1 MGKTLKQK
9 SIRSRK
15 LSKSGCK
22 IPNAFIIFSNEFYDK
37 YYRINKTKRTIA
49 IKRAKLVWDSMSAQD
64 KIPYYCQ
71 YEHLRSR
78 VNCNPRNEIIFVLNE
93 NGDDQYNKH
102 VLNENINDQY
112 NKLVLNENI
121 DDQCNKLFDEFINQE
136 MLQDWILP

>member
-22 IPNAFIIFSNEFYDK
+22 IPNAFIIFSNKFYDK

-49 IKRAKLVWDSMSAQD
+49 MKRAKLVWDSMSAQE
-64 KIPYYCQ
+64 KIPYYFQ

-93 NGDDQYNKH
+93 NGDDQYNKL
-102 VLNENINDQY
+102 VLNENMDQY
-112 NKLVLNENI
+112 NKLENI
-121 DDQCNKLFDEFINQE
+121 DDQCDKLFNEFINPEMYQE
-136 MLQDWILP
+136 